1 MTVVGIVMVTVGAA
15 ADEVGTMV
23 VGVVMGEVTVG
34 ISWGG
39 GGLLFNIFRTL

>member
-15 ADEVGTMV
+15 ADEVGTVV
-23 VGVVMGEVTVG
+23 VGVVVGGATVG
-34 ISWGG
+34 VSWGG